1 MSDAAA
7 RGELI
12 HSEDRSY
19 RITHTTL
26 NGMLRTLDD
35 CTLVRLTFLVW
46 KSASDRSWK
55 EMVNRYVD
63 ETERALDALPEDGRR
78 LIEKTTNDAC
88 RAMLDCTMATSLLL
102 RALRI
107 PIAILHPLRSLSK
120 LNELNEHIRS
130 LSRRLDQALGYASKL
145 GRTQR
150 VHIAYAR
157 HTNHEE
163 DDATG
168 GRSKWPHCR
177 SRKATS
183 SRSTT
188 KNSWHD

>member
-1 MSDAAA
+1 MNTAPIEAVIWSLIAITWWAFHWPYRQSRTEKTRRQLLGLQATLSDAAA

-63 ETERALDALPEDGRR
+63 ETERALDTLPEDGRK

-88 RAMLDCTMATSLLL
+88 RAMLDCTMATSLIL

-107 PIAILHPLRSLSK
+107 PIAMLRPIQSPSK
-120 LNELNEHIRS
+120 LNEHIRS
-130 LSRRLDQALGYASKL
+130 LSRRLDQALRYASNL
-145 GRTQR
+145 AER
-150 VHIAYAR
+150 VE
-157 HTNHEE
+157 THEF
-163 DDATG
+163 
-168 GRSKWPHCR
+168 
-177 SRKATS
+177 
-183 SRSTT
+183 
-188 KNSWHD
+188 